1 MNKDLADDVYFE
13 HYCSGV
19 DIVFGNN
26 LDEIAFVKDH
36 DFMFR
41 YVSKG
46 YLDLLYPD
54 NPEVTVADVTGRLS
68 GRIKN
73 DKRRTIFDK
82 VFLEQDLLVRESAKV
97 HRFLYINTHNKIFIV
112 TKRPIINPA
121 TGNFVGVFCCMRNF
135 MHPHILNLIYKIN
148 DVDFGM
154 ANAQQLEPLKYKLTQ
169 RQHMVLF
176 LYLQKYSYSEIA
188 SIMATLGH
196 KISAGRV
203 NDHLENLKYIFA
215 VKTKEQLIEMALSYK
230 YHLFIP
236 RQFLKPGSYLL
247 DDEIIIS
254 EE

>member
-26 LDEIAFVKDH
+26 LDEVAFVKTAN
-36 DFMFR
+36 FMFH
-41 YVSKG
+41 YVSQG

-54 NPEVTVADVTGRLS
+54 KPDVTVADVVGKRS
-68 GRIKN
+68 GRIKS
-73 DKRRTIFDK
+73 DRRGEGFDK
-82 VFLEQDLLVRESAKV
+82 VFLEQDSLVRNSTKV

-121 TGNFVGVFCCMRNF
+121 TGNFVGIFCCMRNF

-154 ANAQQLEPLKYKLTQ
+154 ANTEQIEPLKYKLTQ

-215 VKTKEQLIEMALSYK
+215 VKNKEQLIEIALSYK

-247 DDEIIIS
+247 DDEVVIS

>member
-26 LDEIAFVKDH
+26 LDEVAFVKDVK
-36 DFMFR
+36 FMFH

-46 YLDLLYPD
+46 YLGLLYPD
-54 NPEVTVADVTGRLS
+54 KPEVTVADVIGKRS

-73 DKRRTIFDK
+73 DRRGEGFDK
-82 VFLEQDLLVRESAKV
+82 VFLAQDSLVRNSTKV
-97 HRFLYINTHNKIFIV
+97 HSFIHINTHNKIFIV

-121 TGNFVGVFCCMRNF
+121 TGNFVGIFCCMRNF

-148 DVDFGM
+148 DIDFGM
-154 ANAQQLEPLKYKLTQ
+154 ANSQQIEPLRYKLTR

-247 DDEIIIS
+247 DDEVVIS